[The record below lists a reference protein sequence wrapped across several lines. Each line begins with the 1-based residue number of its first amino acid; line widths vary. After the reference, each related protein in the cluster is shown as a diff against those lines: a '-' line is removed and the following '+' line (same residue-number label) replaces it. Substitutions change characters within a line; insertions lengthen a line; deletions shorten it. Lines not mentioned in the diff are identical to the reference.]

1 MLEMGIV
8 GGSTRCSVPIATLS
22 GHHRLRVA
30 DLRLH
35 TTGLITIKT
44 ANWSE
49 IVHIAERR
57 NIRALTRAS
66 TMRANVTR
74 AAHAVSHSRALSNG
88 ASNAMEWLKGLQ
100 CW

>member
-1 MLEMGIV
+1 MG
-8 GGSTRCSVPIATLS
+8 GNTRCSVPIATLS
-22 GHHRLRVA
+22 GHHRLRLA
-30 DLRLH
+30 DLKLH

-44 ANWSE
+44 LIPANLSE
-49 IVHIAERR
+49 IVHISESR

-74 AAHAVSHSRALSNG
+74 AAHAVLHSRALSNG

>member
-1 MLEMGIV
+1 MG
-8 GGSTRCSVPIATLS
+8 GNTRCSVPIATLS
-22 GHHRLRVA
+22 GHHRLRLA
-30 DLRLH
+30 DLRLQ
-35 TTGLITIKT
+35 TTGLITIKILIP

-49 IVHIAERR
+49 TVHIAERR

-88 ASNAMEWLKGLQ
+88 APNAMEWLKGLQ